1 MSTKTQTRSTKVA
14 PSSFDEKA
22 GTVKLIYSEGARVD
36 RGSYLEDL
44 VVSEDSIDASR
55 LDAGAVHL
63 IRDHMPYGDPVGRV
77 ISHGVEDGKAFAI
90 VQLSR
95 GSANASTVDDIKA
108 GVIKFCSVGYVPL
121 ETEVDDTGDKTIVRV
136 TKWMP
141 LEISLTPIPADIG
154 AQTRSLPTTTQPT
167 AKRKS
172 TMAQTPTKRAK
183 STARTKPAAKATRS
197 VEELQTS
204 VDELQVQLDAAKE
217 AGTEDEAAEIA
228 AEIEVIAAEI
238 EDAAAEEVA
247 DEIAAEIEDDAE
259 GRAEGDDE
267 GDDAEDEVASER
279 TRAVAI
285 HRIATRNQL
294 PARVAELAIE
304 RGTSERAFRAMAKRH
319 KIENSPA
326 PLSAT
331 ARTSVQV
338 DETEK
343 RSVAATNAVYG
354 LLSGKR
360 SADAGDFAGRGIAEI
375 ARASLGRSAARMGDR
390 DVITAIMKR
399 SGLHT
404 SSDFSFTSAAGGAI
418 ERRVREIFEA
428 LEMPMEPLVR
438 KTLVSDFRPVD
449 TYSIG
454 GAPALKE
461 TPEGGEYEAGTFL
474 SESGSFSA
482 KKFGRVVHMS
492 MEAMV
497 NDDLRLLDTALRGFA
512 AQGVK
517 LRNKLIRSAF
527 DAKLADGRTLFHSTR
542 GNVLNVA
549 LDVEGLSVARAAMRK
564 VKGIDGDAMG
574 LSMKFLIVGPDLE
587 TKAQQLIS
595 PITAAVTGQVNPFSG
610 TLQLIV
616 DPLMEGNEWIIAAS
630 PDYGDAIELADMRGY
645 EGVQVTEIEQPLID
659 GMSWKART
667 VAGAHPTGWRGFI
680 KSTGGN

>member
-1 MSTKTQTRSTKVA
+1 MSRKTIQTRGLEFV

-22 GTVKLIYSEGARVD
+22 NTIEVLYSTAARVD
-36 RGSYLEDL
+36 RGWCFEDL
-44 VVSEDSIDASR
+44 VVSEDAIDTSR
-55 LDAGAVHL
+55 MDSGSVYL
-63 IRDHMPYGDPVGRV
+63 IRDHSPYGDPVGR
-77 ISHGVEDGKAFAI
+77 IIAHRIDGNKAYAT
-90 VQLSR
+90 VLLST
-95 GSANASTVDDIKA
+95 GSANASTVTDIRS
-108 GVIKFCSVGYVPL
+108 GVIGSVSVGYIP
-121 ETEVDDTGDKTIVRV
+121 ETTVIDEADGEKPIHTV
-136 TKWMP
+136 TRWTP
-141 LEISLTPIPADIG
+141 IEISLTPIPADPG
-154 AQTRSLPTTTQPT
+154 AKTRSLPTTTPT
-167 AKRKS
+167 AKGKR
-172 TMAQTPTKRAK
+172 TMAQTPKNRAK
-183 STARTKPAAKATRS
+183 TTARKKPAVNAPEKRS
-197 VEELQTS
+197 VDELQTK
-204 VDELQVQLDAAKE
+204 VDELQVQLDAATE
-217 AGTEDEAAEIA
+217 AGTEDEAATIA

-238 EDAAAEEVA
+238 EEVAAEEVA
-247 DEIAAEIEDDAE
+247 DEIAAEIDGD
-259 GRAEGDDE
+259 AEGDD
-267 GDDAEDEVASER
+267 DAEDQVAAER
-279 TRAVAI
+279 ERFLAI
-285 HRIATRNQL
+285 QSIATRNNL
-294 PARVAELAIE
+294 PTRSVEDAVKSGISANR
-304 RGTSERAFRAMAKRH
+304 FRMIAKRH
-319 KIENSPA
+319 KIDNSPA
-326 PLSAT
+326 PLAAGRAT
-331 ARTSVQV
+331 IQV
-338 DETEK
+338 DEAEK
-343 RSVAATNAVYG
+343 RSAAATNAVYS

-574 LSMKFLIVGPDLE
+574 LSMKFLVVGPDLE

-645 EGVQVTEIEQPLID
+645 EGVQITEIEQPLID